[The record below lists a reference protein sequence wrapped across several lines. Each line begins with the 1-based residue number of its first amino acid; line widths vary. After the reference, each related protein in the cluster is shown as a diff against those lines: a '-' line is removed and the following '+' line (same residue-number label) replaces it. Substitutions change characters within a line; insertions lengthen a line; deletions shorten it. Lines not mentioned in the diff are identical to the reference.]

1 MIMKLN
7 KILTAIAIVFSF
19 EVIGQCVPLPQVAFT
34 APTVCFGTTT
44 VFMDQT
50 TISSGNIASWSWN
63 FGDPLTT
70 NDISSLQNP
79 TYLYTTSGTFNV
91 TLICTSSNGCVS
103 LITIP
108 VFVNTVP
115 VANFNAISSCL
126 GTATIFNDLSVP
138 TTGVVAN
145 WVWDFGDG
153 SPISN
158 QQNPSYTYPN
168 DSTFNVS
175 LIVTNTA
182 GCTDTFNLPV
192 TINPLPIV
200 AFSADTF
207 EGCSPL
213 CVNFINQSSIV
224 TGNIVGW
231 SWNFGDSNALSTLQN
246 PSHCYNF
253 NGLFTVTLSAIS
265 NGGCITTFAI
275 PNMITAHPSP
285 IASFTSTPYATSI
298 TSPITFFTD
307 LSQGNPITWQW
318 NFGDVNSLS
327 DTSIIPNPQY
337 TYTSTVG
344 TIYNVT
350 LMVSNQ
356 YGCTDDTT
364 IQITIESDFNF
375 HIPNAFTPNDDGIND
390 VFLGYGYGGITEY
403 QIWIF
408 DRWGTLMFNSV
419 NINEAWD
426 GTYNNQPVQIDV
438 YMWKVSLYAL
448 DKLNN
453 NKKHMLVGT
462 VTIVK

>member
-1 MIMKLN
+1 MKLN

-44 VFMDQT
+44 VFTDLS
-50 TISSGNIASWSWN
+50 TISSGNIVTWSWN
-63 FGDPLTT
+63 FGDPIVT
-70 NDISSLQNP
+70 NDVSSLQNP

-91 TLICTSSNGCVS
+91 TLICTSSNGCVG

-108 VFVNTVP
+108 VFVNTSP

-138 TTGVVAN
+138 TTGVVTN

-158 QQNPSYTYPN
+158 QQNPSHTYPN

-207 EGCSPL
+207 AGCPSL

-231 SWNFGDSNALSTLQN
+231 SWDFGDNSAVSTLQN
-246 PSHCYNF
+246 PSHCYNL

-265 NGGCITTFAI
+265 NGGCITTFVVS
-275 PNMITAHPSP
+275 NMITVHPSP
-285 IASFTSTPYATSI
+285 IASFIATPNPATILENLIS
-298 TSPITFFTD
+298 FTD
-307 LSQGNPITWQW
+307 LSTGANTWNWSFGTNLNASSLQNPTYIFQ
-318 NFGDVNSLS
+318 
-327 DTSIIPNPQY
+327 DTGAFIVQLL
-337 TYTSTVG
+337 VA
-344 TIYNVT
+344 
-350 LMVSNQ
+350 NQ
-356 YGCTDDTT
+356 YGCQDSIDWS
-364 IQITIESDFNF
+364 IIVRPDYAF
-375 HIPNAFTPNDDGIND
+375 HMPNAFTPNDDGIND
-390 VFLGYGYGGITEY
+390 VFFGYDYGGITEY

-408 DRWGTLMFNSV
+408 DRWGTLMFTSS

-426 GTYNNQPVQIDV
+426 GTYNNQPVQLDV
-438 YMWKVSLYAL
+438 YVWKVSLYAL